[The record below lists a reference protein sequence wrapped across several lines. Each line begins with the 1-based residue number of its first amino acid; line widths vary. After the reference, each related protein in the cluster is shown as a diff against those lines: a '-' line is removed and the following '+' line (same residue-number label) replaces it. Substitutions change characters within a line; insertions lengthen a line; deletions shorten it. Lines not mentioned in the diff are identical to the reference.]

1 MNPQKT
7 GEFIAKL
14 RKESDMTQQELAEK
28 LNYSD
33 KAVSKWEQGEG
44 YPEVEKLL
52 YLAQT
57 LNISLD
63 ALMSTGLS
71 TADPTPQVTNSI
83 LITSPH
89 ENVIATCRSIHASQK
104 MSKGKHS
111 PQYALFT
118 TEPNVPFGGK
128 NILLG
133 WYPNEDLLH
142 KEITEI
148 QTAIAKGIPAYT
160 LQYSVKTKVRW
171 GFVHMVES

>member
-1 MNPQKT
+1 MSFAENLKQ
-7 GEFIAKL
+7 L
-14 RKESDMTQQELAEK
+14 RKERGLSQEALAE
-28 LNYSD
+28 LLDVSRQ
-33 KAVSKWEQGEG
+33 AVSKWEQGEG

-71 TADPTPQVTNSI
+71 AAPTPQVTNSI

-89 ENVIATCRSIHASQK
+89 ENVIAPCHTIQVSQK
-104 MSKGKHS
+104 MSKGKHA

-118 TEPNVPFGGK
+118 TDPNVPFGGR
-128 NILLG
+128 NIFLG
-133 WYPNEDLLH
+133 WYANEDLLH

-160 LQYSVKTKVRW
+160 LQYSCKVKFRW
-171 GFVHMVES
+171 GFPHIIE